1 MAGTRVEMAPGADA
15 ALRDAVAAGL
25 EKLFDKRLGPD
36 ITTDAERACPKLTGR
51 LAASLKFQIDR
62 TSGNLPSLIVGSFP
76 DDKGRVPYAAAVE
89 LGFHGMEA
97 VRSYVTK
104 TGKRVP
110 ARMRRGNSPE
120 QPYLRPALY
129 RRRSA

>member
-1 MAGTRVEMAPGADA
+1 MADTRVEMAPGADA

-36 ITTDAERACPKLTGR
+36 ITADAERGCPKLTGR
-51 LAASLKFQIDR
+51 LSASLRFRIDR
-62 TSGNLPSLIVGSFP
+62 SARLPSLIVGSFP

-89 LGFHGMEA
+89 MGFHGMEA

-104 TGKRVP
+104 TGRRVP
-110 ARMRRGNSPE
+110 ARIRRGNTPE

-129 RRRSA
+129 RKRSA